1 MVSIEKAVVARISKA
16 GNNFEILVDPDKA
29 LEFRKG
35 VDVSIENALA
45 VREVFK
51 DSKKGERASGSDME
65 KYFGTRDVFEVAKQ
79 IIKKGEIQLTTEHRR
94 KMVEEKRKQIA
105 NMISKQG
112 INPQTRLPHPP
123 QRILNA
129 MDEAH
134 VDIDPFK
141 PATDQV
147 KDALEK
153 IREVIPISIE
163 KIEIAIKVPMQH
175 AGKASSLVR
184 NIAPIKNEEWKSD
197 AWYAVI
203 EIPAGMQSDVYAR
216 LNELT
221 AGTVETKIVKRKQ
234 V

>member
-1 MVSIEKAVVARISKA
+1 MVSIEKAVIARISKA
-16 GNNFEILVDPDKA
+16 GNSFEILVDPDKA

-35 VDVSIENALA
+35 ADVSMENLLA
-45 VREVFK
+45 VNEVFK

-65 KYFGTRDVFEVAKQ
+65 KHFGTRDVFEVAKH
-79 IIKKGEIQLTTEHRR
+79 IIRKGEIQLTTERRR
-94 KMVEEKRKQIA
+94 KMVGEKRKQIA

-112 INPQTRLPHPP
+112 VNPQTKLPHPQ

-141 PATDQV
+141 PAGDQV
-147 KDALEK
+147 KAVLER

-163 KIEIAIKVPMQH
+163 RVEIAIKVPIQH

-184 NIAPIKNEEWKSD
+184 NMAHIKNEEWKSD

-203 EIPAGMQSDVYAR
+203 EIPAGMQGDVYAR

-221 AGTVETKIVKRKQ
+221 AGTVETKVVKREQ

>member
-35 VDVSIENALA
+35 ADVSMENLLA
-45 VREVFK
+45 VNEVFK
-51 DSKKGERASGSDME
+51 DSKKGERVSRSDME
-65 KYFGTRDVFEVAKQ
+65 KYFGTKDVFEVAKQ
-79 IIKKGEIQLTTEHRR
+79 IIKQGEIQLTTEHRR

-105 NMISKQG
+105 NIISKQG
-112 INPQTRLPHPP
+112 INPQTKLPHPP

-134 VDIDPFK
+134 VDVDPFK
-141 PATDQV
+141 RAEDQIKV
-147 KDALEK
+147 ILEK

-163 KIEIAIKVPMQH
+163 RLEIAIKVPMQY
-175 AGKASSLVR
+175 AGKASSLIREIV
-184 NIAPIKNEEWKSD
+184 PVKNEEWKSD

-203 EIPAGMQSDVYAR
+203 EIPAGMQGDVYAR

-221 AGTVETKIVKRKQ
+221 AGTVETKVVKRKQ